1 MYRNLIFFFILL
13 IISCEPTRS
22 KIKNP
27 SIFKYN
33 ESAGISSFDP
43 AFAKDQSR
51 IWFCNFLY
59 NSLVQLDSNLQIQP
73 SISKSWDISSD
84 GIRYEFLL
92 RKDIYFHS
100 SESIEE
106 FFSPRLLRASDVI
119 YSLNRLRD
127 PVLASPGAWVL
138 SDVSSIYETSDS
150 TIVITLKTS
159 NPAFLGLLS
168 MQYCSIIPLEQE
180 NITDFFMSPIG
191 SGPFQFQYHKN
202 KVKLVL
208 RRHNSYFEFDGENQ
222 LPFLDAVSISFIP
235 DKQTAF
241 LEFIKGNF
249 DFLSGIDISY
259 KDELLNS
266 NGNLRSKYISLLNFT
281 KEDYLNTEYLGFL
294 MDENQSN
301 LPLMDVRVRQA
312 LNYSFDRELMIRY
325 LRNNIGTPA
334 QSGFIPKGLPG
345 FSGQQGYNFKP
356 NLALNLLEQA
366 GYPNAKGIPEI
377 FLSTTSS
384 YLDLCEYIQHSWTEI
399 GFKVSIDVNPPST
412 HRQKVS
418 KCELSLFRGSWIADY
433 ADAENYLSLFYS
445 KNYSPTGPNYT
456 HFSHIEF
463 DSLYDKSICL
473 SNLESRLPYY
483 EKMDSILIDQ
493 AVIIPLY
500 YDNVLRFS
508 HKNISGLG
516 TNPMNLL
523 DLKRVIKMEDIP
535 QI

>member
-1 MYRNLIFFFILL
+1 M
-13 IISCEPTRS
+13 ISCKPTPS

-150 TIVITLKTS
+150 TVVITLKTP

-180 NITDFFMSPIG
+180 NIADFFMSPIG

-208 RRHNSYFEFDGENQ
+208 RRHNLYFEFEGENQ

-235 DKQTAF
+235 DKQIY
-241 LEFIKGNF
+241 LIK
-249 DFLSGIDISY
+249 
-259 KDELLNS
+259 
-266 NGNLRSKYISLLNFT
+266 T
-281 KEDYLNTEYLGFL
+281 
-294 MDENQSN
+294 
-301 LPLMDVRVRQA
+301 
-312 LNYSFDRELMIRY
+312 NY
-325 LRNNIGTPA
+325 
-334 QSGFIPKGLPG
+334 
-345 FSGQQGYNFKP
+345 
-356 NLALNLLEQA
+356 
-366 GYPNAKGIPEI
+366 
-377 FLSTTSS
+377 
-384 YLDLCEYIQHSWTEI
+384 
-399 GFKVSIDVNPPST
+399 
-412 HRQKVS
+412 
-418 KCELSLFRGSWIADY
+418 
-433 ADAENYLSLFYS
+433 
-445 KNYSPTGPNYT
+445 
-456 HFSHIEF
+456 
-463 DSLYDKSICL
+463 
-473 SNLESRLPYY
+473 
-483 EKMDSILIDQ
+483 
-493 AVIIPLY
+493 
-500 YDNVLRFS
+500 
-508 HKNISGLG
+508 
-516 TNPMNLL
+516 
-523 DLKRVIKMEDIP
+523 
-535 QI
+535 

>member
-1 MYRNLIFFFILL
+1 
-13 IISCEPTRS
+13 
-22 KIKNP
+22 
-27 SIFKYN
+27 
-33 ESAGISSFDP
+33 
-43 AFAKDQSR
+43 
-51 IWFCNFLY
+51 
-59 NSLVQLDSNLQIQP
+59 
-73 SISKSWDISSD
+73 
-84 GIRYEFLL
+84 
-92 RKDIYFHS
+92 
-100 SESIEE
+100 
-106 FFSPRLLRASDVI
+106 
-119 YSLNRLRD
+119 
-127 PVLASPGAWVL
+127 
-138 SDVSSIYETSDS
+138 
-150 TIVITLKTS
+150 
-159 NPAFLGLLS
+159 
-168 MQYCSIIPLEQE
+168 
-180 NITDFFMSPIG
+180 
-191 SGPFQFQYHKN
+191 
-202 KVKLVL
+202 
-208 RRHNSYFEFDGENQ
+208 
-222 LPFLDAVSISFIP
+222 
-235 DKQTAF
+235 
-241 LEFIKGNF
+241 
-249 DFLSGIDISY
+249 
-259 KDELLNS
+259 
-266 NGNLRSKYISLLNFT
+266 
-281 KEDYLNTEYLGFL
+281 

-325 LRNNIGTPA
+325 LRNSIGTPA

-345 FSGQQGYNFKP
+345 FSGQQGYSFKP

-366 GYPNAKGIPEI
+366 GYPNAQGIPEI
-377 FLSTTSS
+377 FLSSTSS

-463 DSLYDKSICL
+463 DSLYDKSIRL

-523 DLKRVIKMEDIP
+523 DLKRVIKMEDRP